1 MAKMITESAVL
12 SFVNDYRKQIATAK
26 KNGAPYGERLSLFRH
41 IFFSYFRLSDT
52 VPAEMVDM
60 FNSFAEKFYDKTA
73 LGYDGIIAEIKDR
86 TELYA
91 MIDGYVAIREFLK
104 KPEGKTDIYDKEN
117 RICYEKKTG
126 CGDWLRSERST
137 TFEEVIEEYKRKRTL
152 IRWDYEYTARPDG
165 MTGKKSVKDGEPEQ
179 ERTKKNPSK
188 EYSINIHIETTYRK
202 LFEYME
208 TYPTGIK
215 TFFKESSRSG
225 IAGVYHWEMQTI
237 KNSKKKIAFLQ
248 GFNAWANGEE
258 PEEETEEE

>member
-1 MAKMITESAVL
+1 MGKMINEETVL

-26 KNGAPYGERLSLFRH
+26 KNGTPYGERLSLFRH

-52 VPAEMVDM
+52 VPFEMVEM
-60 FNSFAEKFYDKTA
+60 FQSFAEKFYDRES

-86 TELYA
+86 TEMYSV
-91 MIDGYVAIREFLK
+91 IDGYVAIREFLK

-117 RICYEKKTG
+117 RVCYEKKTG

-225 IAGVYHWEMQTI
+225 VAGVYHWEMQTI

-248 GFNAWANGEE
+248 GFNAWAKGEE
-258 PEEETEEE
+258 PEEEIEEE